1 MPKFKHLTLTERKA
15 IENCLN
21 DSLSF
26 KAIAKD
32 LGTDCTSISK
42 EVRKHITQKKT
53 GRTAEH
59 LIIVYIDLTVLIPIS
74 VTAVI
79 AEIVI
84 AVFALN
90 VTWCVLTMRNIC
102 VLCFQNHLMY
112 VMAAKI
118 LKAVHLKNLS
128 MLQKMLIKSINYYS
142 LNHEMESLLMRKR
155 FYGLITS

>member
-1 MPKFKHLTLTERKA
+1 MRIISTILYPSKPLQQTLVGIVLLYLRKL
-15 IENCLN
+15 ENILH
-21 DSLSF
+21 
-26 KAIAKD
+26 
-32 LGTDCTSISK
+32 
-42 EVRKHITQKKT
+42 RKRQ
-53 GRTAEH
+53 GRTAKH
-59 LIIVYIDLTVLIPIS
+59 LIIVSIDLTVLIPIS

-79 AEIVI
+79 AGIVI
-84 AVFALN
+84 AVSALN

-118 LKAVHLKNLS
+118 LKAVHLKNPS

-142 LNHEMESLLMRKR
+142 LNHEVEYLLTRKR